1 MNIAYL
7 ILAHEDPAH
16 LTRLVNA
23 LYTPNSYFFIH
34 VDRKVAQPPFTDPL
48 SSLPNVVFLRRRVRV
63 FWAGF
68 SMVKATLLLMQEA
81 VAHPIAFKYYVMLSG
96 VDYPIK
102 SNAYIRD
109 FLSNAHEEF
118 ISHHVIPDTEGQP
131 YDRGGL
137 DRIAYYYFQD
147 STLTNTR
154 HNDDGSLRSWI
165 SRAFHYA
172 LRQIP
177 IKRTYPMG
185 LTPYGGWRP
194 MALTHGCTEYV
205 LNFVAQHPAFLRFH
219 WFTHAPDEIVI
230 QTIVLNS
237 CFQYNVVD
245 DGLQYIDY
253 SLAPHYILSE
263 QHYQDICTSPALFA
277 RKLRSADSDRLL
289 SLIDQLLR

>member
-7 ILAHEDPAH
+7 ILAHEDPAQ
-16 LTRLVNA
+16 LARLVNA

-81 VAHPIAFKYYVMLSG
+81 IAHPVAFKYYVMLSG

-102 SNAYIRD
+102 SNHYIFD
-109 FLSNAHEEF
+109 FFANAHQEF
-118 ISHHVIPDTEGQP
+118 IRYYPIPDEVQTC
-131 YDRGGL
+131 DNGGL

-154 HNDDGSLRSWI
+154 RNHDGSLRSWI
-165 SRAFHYA
+165 SRAFHYT
-172 LRQIP
+172 LRQLP
-177 IKRTYPMG
+177 VKRTYPMG

-194 MALTHGCTEYV
+194 MALTHACTEYV

-237 CFQYNVVD
+237 PFQHDIIDNS
-245 DGLQYIDY
+245 LQYIDY
-253 SLAPHYILSE
+253 SLDPHYILSDR
-263 QHYQDICTSPALFA
+263 HYQDVRTSSALFA
-277 RKLRSADSDRLL
+277 RKLRSGHSDQLL
-289 SLIDQLLR
+289 SLIDRLLR